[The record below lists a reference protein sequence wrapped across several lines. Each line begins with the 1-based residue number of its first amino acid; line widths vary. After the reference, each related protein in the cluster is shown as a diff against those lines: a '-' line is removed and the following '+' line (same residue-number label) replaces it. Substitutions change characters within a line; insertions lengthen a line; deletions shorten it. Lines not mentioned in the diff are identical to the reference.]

1 MVGSVDGDKHVLI
14 FCLQNAMGV
23 IGLQKHEQDEIF
35 KMLAII
41 LWLGNIVF
49 VEDDS
54 GNAAI
59 SDGDGKDTRRKVPTH
74 RRPNPIDGI

>member
-1 MVGSVDGDKHVLI
+1 
-14 FCLQNAMGV
+14 MGI

-35 KMLAII
+35 KTLAII

-49 VEDDS
+49 AEDES

-59 SDGDGKDTRRKVPTH
+59 SDADGK
-74 RRPNPIDGI
+74 I

>member
-1 MVGSVDGDKHVLI
+1 
-14 FCLQNAMGV
+14 MGV
-23 IGLQKHEQDEIF
+23 IGLEKHEQDEIF

-41 LWLGNIVF
+41 LWLGNVVF

-59 SDGDGKDTRRKVPTH
+59 SDGDGKFIHIKKKKGRKGKT
-74 RRPNPIDGI
+74 